1 MKKSKILKLVA
12 LGSMFGVVAVT
23 PIITTSC
30 SKKKTSTSVVVPVVK
45 STVSYDG
52 DLANV
57 FGTNGTNEQI
67 KNSLDKL
74 LNKEKNLVI
83 ENFSSINSAGQ
94 ANDLK
99 IETTITSGDNSKWEN
114 GSTSK
119 QTSDGQNAVKKLSWA
134 GRSSQPNKSE
144 TIKFNSIKELKTI
157 FSGISGDG
165 IIKNAL
171 KVFNQTTNKD
181 ITESV
186 MKKLNIDFFSKSI
199 QLNNGKLEIFVN
211 ISKKNIEKENSNTVN
226 IDELVGN
233 YILEIPEQNIK
244 FNPTF
249 KVDVTYRGGK
259 ILSKEN
265 VVLDFAKKATS
276 LI

>member
-67 KNSLDKL
+67 KESLDKL

-233 YILEIPEQNIK
+233 YILEIPQQNIK

>member
-52 DLANV
+52 DLTNV

-67 KNSLDKL
+67 KKSLDKL
-74 LNKEKNLVI
+74 LNESKDLVI

-99 IETTITSGDNSKWEN
+99 IVTTITSGDDSKWE
-114 GSTSK
+114 SESVSK
-119 QTSDGQNAVKKLSWA
+119 QSSNEQNTVKKLSWA
-134 GRSSQPNKSE
+134 GRNNQANKSE
-144 TIKFNSIKELKTI
+144 IIKFDSIKELKTI
-157 FSGISGDG
+157 FSGISGDD
-165 IIKNAL
+165 IVKNAL
-171 KVFNQTTNKD
+171 NSLEENKD
-181 ITESV
+181 NKITTTLIR
-186 MKKLNIDFFSKSI
+186 KLNINFFKEPI
-199 QLNNGKLEIFVN
+199 KLNKNNLEIS
-211 ISKKNIEKENSNTVN
+211 ISITKKDNKDTNL
-226 IDELVGN
+226 DEQINKISGN
-233 YILEIPEQNIK
+233 YILEIPQQNIK

>member
-1 MKKSKILKLVA
+1 MIKSKILKLVA

-30 SKKKTSTSVVVPVVK
+30 SKKKISTSVVVPVVK

-57 FGTNGTNEQI
+57 FGTNGTNDQI
-67 KNSLDKL
+67 KESLDKL
-74 LNKEKNLVI
+74 LNESKDLVI

-99 IETTITSGDNSKWEN
+99 IVTKITSGDDSKWEN
-114 GSTSK
+114 DSTPK
-119 QTSDGQNAVKKLSWA
+119 QSGNEQNTVKKLSWA
-134 GRSSQPNKSE
+134 GRSNSPSE
-144 TIKFNSIKELKTI
+144 NEIIQFGSIKELKNI
-157 FSGISGDG
+157 FSDVSGYD
-165 IIKNAL
+165 IVKNSL
-171 KVFNQTTNKD
+171 KLLNSTDNNWITNS
-181 ITESV
+181 I
-186 MKKLNIDFFSKSI
+186 MKKLSIDFFKKPIQINGVNLEISI
-199 QLNNGKLEIFVN
+199 SITKKDNKETGLDEQLNKLIGEYV
-211 ISKKNIEKENSNTVN
+211 
-226 IDELVGN
+226 LQ
-233 YILEIPEQNIK
+233 IPQQNIK

-249 KVDVTYRGGK
+249 KVGVTYRGGK

>member
-57 FGTNGTNEQI
+57 FGTNGTNDQI
-67 KNSLDKL
+67 KKSLDKL

-99 IETTITSGDNSKWEN
+99 IETTITSGDNSKWE
-114 GSTSK
+114 SESVSK
-119 QTSDGQNAVKKLSWA
+119 QSSNESEQIKKLSWA
-134 GRSSQPNKSE
+134 GRANKPSIIE
-144 TIKFNSIKELKTI
+144 MIQFDSIKGLKNI
-157 FSGISGDG
+157 FSPISGYT
-165 IIKNAL
+165 IIKNA
-171 KVFNQTTNKD
+171 FNLNK
-181 ITESV
+181 TGESV
-186 MKKLNIDFFSKSI
+186 VTDSTMRKLKINFFKQPIKLNG
-199 QLNNGKLEIFVN
+199 NNLEIY
-211 ISKKNIEKENSNTVN
+211 ISIEKNTNSGRTETQV
-226 IDELVGN
+226 DELVGN
-233 YILEIPEQNIK
+233 YILEIPQQNIK

-265 VVLDFAKKATS
+265 VVLVFAKKATS